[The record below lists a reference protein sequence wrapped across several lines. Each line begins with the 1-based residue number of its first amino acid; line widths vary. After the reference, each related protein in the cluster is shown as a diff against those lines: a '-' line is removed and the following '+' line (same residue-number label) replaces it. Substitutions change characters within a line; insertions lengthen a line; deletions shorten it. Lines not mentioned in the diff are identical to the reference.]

1 MKRFVFTLQS
11 LLSIKLALEKEQKA
25 ELAACDALLRRLEE
39 ELQALSAAFESM
51 RLEYEERARQGIP
64 VAKANDYSNALD
76 HTRTLIAAKRDELA
90 AAEMKR
96 LQVRLKLVEI
106 MREIKV
112 FEKLREKQYEE
123 YQKEVR
129 AEEDKLIG
137 DILSYRV
144 TIS

>member
-25 ELAACDALLRRLEE
+25 ELAACDALLKRLED

-51 RLEYEERARQGIP
+51 RLDYEERARQGMP
-64 VAKANDYSNALD
+64 VAKATDYSNALE

-112 FEKLREKQYEE
+112 FEKLRERQYEE
-123 YQKEVR
+123 YQKEAR
-129 AEEDKLIG
+129 AEEDKLMG

-144 TIS
+144 STS